1 MASEEKKLNDQQTNE
16 PNNQP
21 STEDDS
27 TATTNPPQKDE
38 RPAPVLQADDDD
50 DPRPMGDVD
59 FGQLLD
65 QFEQEQA
72 SLQEGEVVRGTVVGI
87 SERGVVIDFGYKSE
101 GIVNP
106 AEFTENGILAVKPGD
121 EVDVL
126 VKNMETADGL
136 PILSRADAVRMKAW
150 DDLEK
155 AYRDGTSIK
164 GRVMERI
171 KGGLRVDID
180 GIGAFL
186 PGSQVDV
193 RPVRN
198 LDSLRNQEIEA
209 KVIKLNRKRS
219 NVVLSRKAVI
229 EEDNAGRKGQT
240 LQHIEED
247 IVVEGQIKNLTDYGA
262 FVDLGGVDGLLHVT
276 DMSWGRLQ
284 NPSELFRVGDNI
296 QVKVLKFDK
305 ERERVSLGYKQLL
318 PDPWSSVDERF
329 PVGSRVPGRIASVA
343 DYGAFVE
350 LENGVEGLVHV
361 SEMSWSKRVK
371 HPSKLVN
378 PGDTVEVEVLSVDPK
393 ARRIS
398 LGMKQIQDNPWQT
411 LHERYQVG
419 TRVHGRVRN
428 MTDFGAFIEIE
439 DGVDGL
445 VHVSDISWS
454 RRIKHP
460 SEVLKK
466 GQEIDAII
474 TSIDAENRRLSLSI
488 KDLEPNAWD
497 KFVNEHKPGDVVKGK
512 IARFANFGAFVE
524 LDDNLEGLCHI
535 SELSDERV
543 EKPEDVVQLGQ
554 DMEFK
559 ILRIDVESKKIGLSA
574 RAVGKADEPIIDT
587 KVYSSQAGSGMASL
601 GELADFGLGRSE
613 PKAAPEPEPSP
624 VAEPAAEAEPATAPE
639 AETEPVAE
647 ESAAAAEPETGSATE
662 SDAQVQP
669 DAETAA
675 EAKPA
680 QEEAPV
686 DEPEAEAKPLEEPP
700 ADGPPVTEPE
710 PEPNP
715 VKEPEP
721 EEKPEAEPEPGPD
734 DDQE

>member
-1 MASEEKKLNDQQTNE
+1 MLSDESKPNDGETTETPSGAPDAAPQQAAATAASEARTDVVSGAATGETPASEASASEAAKAASAPAPANE
-16 PNNQP
+16 P
-21 STEDDS
+21 E
-27 TATTNPPQKDE
+27 
-38 RPAPVLQADDDD
+38 DDDD
-50 DPRPMGDVD
+50 ARPGDMD
-59 FGQLLD
+59 FGKLLD

-72 SLQEGEVVRGTVVGI
+72 TLQEGEVVRGTVVGI

-101 GIVNP
+101 GLVNP
-106 AEFTENGILAVKPGD
+106 AEFTENGVISVKPGD
-121 EVDVL
+121 EVEVL
-126 VKNMETADGL
+126 VKSMETADGL

-155 AYRDGTSIK
+155 AYQEGSTVK

-171 KGGLRVDID
+171 KGGLRIDID

-229 EEDNAGRKGQT
+229 ENENAGRKDQT
-240 LQHIEED
+240 LQHIEEE
-247 IVVEGQIKNLTDYGA
+247 IIVEGQIKNLTDYGA

-284 NPSELFRVGDNI
+284 SPNELFKVGDNI
-296 QVKVLKFDK
+296 QVKVLKFDR
-305 ERERVSLGYKQLL
+305 ERERVSLGYKQLQ
-318 PDPWSSVDERF
+318 PDPWSSVEERF
-329 PVGSRVPGRIASVA
+329 PIGTRVNGRIASVA

-350 LENGVEGLVHV
+350 LESGVEGLVHV

-371 HPSKLVN
+371 HPSKIVN
-378 PGDTVEVEVLSVDPK
+378 PGDNVEVEVLSVDPK

-411 LHERYQVG
+411 LNERYQVG
-419 TRVHGRVRN
+419 SRVHGRVRN
-428 MTDFGAFIEIE
+428 LTDFGAFIEIE

-474 TSIDAENRRLSLSI
+474 TSIDVENRRLSLSI
-488 KDLEPNAWD
+488 KDLEPNAWER
-497 KFVNEHKPGDVVKGK
+497 FVTEHKPGDVVKGK

-535 SELSDERV
+535 SELSDDRV
-543 EKPEDVVQLGQ
+543 AKPEDVVQVGQ
-554 DMEFK
+554 EMEFK
-559 ILRIDVESKKIGLSA
+559 ILRIDSESKKIGLSA
-574 RAVGKADEPIIDT
+574 RAVGKDDEPIPDT
-587 KVYSSQAGSGMASL
+587 KIYSSNIGSGMASL
-601 GELADFGLGRSE
+601 GELADFGIST
-613 PKAAPEPEPSP
+613 PEPE
-624 VAEPAAEAEPATAPE
+624 
-639 AETEPVAE
+639 
-647 ESAAAAEPETGSATE
+647 
-662 SDAQVQP
+662 
-669 DAETAA
+669 
-675 EAKPA
+675 
-680 QEEAPV
+680 QE
-686 DEPEAEAKPLEEPP
+686 
-700 ADGPPVTEPE
+700 
-710 PEPNP
+710 
-715 VKEPEP
+715 
-721 EEKPEAEPEPGPD
+721 
-734 DDQE
+734 

>member
-1 MASEEKKLNDQQTNE
+1 MASEESKLNNQQVSDDNTASNE
-16 PNNQP
+16 PDH
-21 STEDDS
+21 SS
-27 TATTNPPQKDE
+27 AATSK
-38 RPAPVLQADDDD
+38 APVKNASPAVAINSDDDD
-50 DPRPMGDVD
+50 EPRVAGDVD

-87 SERGVVIDFGYKSE
+87 SERGVVLDFGYKSE

-106 AEFTENGILAVKPGD
+106 AEFTENGVLAVKAGD

-155 AYRDGTSIK
+155 SHREGTSIK

-229 EEDNAGRKGQT
+229 EQENAGRKGTT
-240 LQHIEED
+240 LGHIEED

-284 NPSELFRVGDNI
+284 NPGELFRVGDSI
-296 QVKVLKFDK
+296 QVKVLKFDR

-318 PDPWSSVDERF
+318 PDPWATVEERF
-329 PVGSRVPGRIASVA
+329 PLHTRLSGKIASVA

-361 SEMSWSKRVK
+361 SEMSGSKRVK

-378 PGDTVEVEVLSVDPK
+378 QGDAVEVEVLSVDPK

-428 MTDFGAFIEIE
+428 LTDFGAFIEIE

-497 KFVNEHKPGDVVKGK
+497 RFVTTHQPGDVVHGK

-524 LDDNLEGLCHI
+524 LDENLEGLCHI

-543 EKPEDVVQLGQ
+543 TKPEDVVQIGQ
-554 DMEFK
+554 EMDFK
-559 ILRIDVESKKIGLSA
+559 ILRIDSEGKKIGLSA
-574 RAVGKADEPIIDT
+574 RAVGKDEPLVDT
-587 KVYSSQAGSGMASL
+587 KVYSSEAGGGMASL
-601 GELADFGLGRSE
+601 GELADFGIGRS
-613 PKAAPEPEPSP
+613 AGGDDS
-624 VAEPAAEAEPATAPE
+624 
-639 AETEPVAE
+639 
-647 ESAAAAEPETGSATE
+647 
-662 SDAQVQP
+662 
-669 DAETAA
+669 
-675 EAKPA
+675 
-680 QEEAPV
+680 
-686 DEPEAEAKPLEEPP
+686 
-700 ADGPPVTEPE
+700 
-710 PEPNP
+710 
-715 VKEPEP
+715 
-721 EEKPEAEPEPGPD
+721 EK
-734 DDQE
+734 

>member
-1 MASEEKKLNDQQTNE
+1 MASEESKLN
-16 PNNQP
+16 NNQESNDNNP
-21 STEDDS
+21 SSGEQETSTS
-27 TATTNPPQKDE
+27 TAATPAFLDPS
-38 RPAPVLQADDDD
+38 PAPASQADDDD
-50 DPRPMGDVD
+50 DPRPAGDVD

-72 SLQEGEVVRGTVVGI
+72 ALQEGEVVRGTVVGI

-106 AEFTENGILAVKPGD
+106 AEFTENGVLAVKAGD

-126 VKNMETADGL
+126 VKNMETSDGL

-150 DDLEK
+150 DELEK
-155 AYRDGTSIK
+155 SYRDGTNIK
-164 GRVMERI
+164 GRVIERI

-180 GIGAFL
+180 GIAAFL

-229 EEDNAGRKGQT
+229 EEENAGRKGQT
-240 LQHIEED
+240 LGHIEED
-247 IVVEGQIKNLTDYGA
+247 IVIEGQIKNLTDYGA

-284 NPSELFRVGDNI
+284 NPSEIFRVGDNI
-296 QVKVLKFDK
+296 QVKVLKFDR

-318 PDPWSSVDERF
+318 PDPWSSVEERF
-329 PVGSRVPGRIASVA
+329 PVGTRVPGRIASVA

-378 PGDTVEVEVLSVDPK
+378 PGDAVEVEVLSVDPK

-411 LHERYQVG
+411 LHERYQTG

-428 MTDFGAFIEIE
+428 LTDFGAFIEIE

-497 KFVNEHKPGDVVKGK
+497 RFMTEHKPGDVVKGK

-535 SELSDERV
+535 SELSEERV
-543 EKPEDVVQLGQ
+543 EKPEEVVQLGQ
-554 DMEFK
+554 ELEFK
-559 ILRIDVESKKIGLSA
+559 ILRIDAENKKIGLSA
-574 RAVGKADEPIIDT
+574 RAVGKEDEPIIDT

-601 GELADFGLGRSE
+601 GELADFGLG
-613 PKAAPEPEPSP
+613 KP
-624 VAEPAAEAEPATAPE
+624 V
-639 AETEPVAE
+639 
-647 ESAAAAEPETGSATE
+647 SAAI
-662 SDAQVQP
+662 
-669 DAETAA
+669 
-675 EAKPA
+675 
-680 QEEAPV
+680 
-686 DEPEAEAKPLEEPP
+686 
-700 ADGPPVTEPE
+700 
-710 PEPNP
+710 
-715 VKEPEP
+715 
-721 EEKPEAEPEPGPD
+721 AEPEPAPQAPTEPESAPETASEPEPATETASEPEAGTETDSEPEAAQAAAAQTSSSAEQPEGEAKPEPVREPEPD
-734 DDQE
+734 PEPVREPTPEEEEK

>member
-1 MASEEKKLNDQQTNE
+1 MASEEKKLNNQETNE
-16 PNNQP
+16 TNRSSIEQEYPQ
-21 STEDDS
+21 STSID
-27 TATTNPPQKDE
+27 TPRQVTNMS
-38 RPAPVLQADDDD
+38 AASDDDEEQ
-50 DPRPMGDVD
+50 RPSGDVD

-72 SLQEGEVVRGTVVGI
+72 ALQEGEVVRGTVVGI

-106 AEFTENGILAVKPGD
+106 AEFTEDGVLAVKAGD

-136 PILSRADAVRMKAW
+136 PILSRADAVRMRAW

-155 AYRDGTSIK
+155 AYRDGTNIK
-164 GRVMERI
+164 GRVIERI

-229 EEDNAGRKGQT
+229 EEENAGRKGQT

-247 IVVEGQIKNLTDYGA
+247 IVIEGQIKNLTDYGA

-305 ERERVSLGYKQLL
+305 DRERVSLGYKQLL

-329 PVGSRVPGRIASVA
+329 PVGARVPGRVASVA

-350 LENGVEGLVHV
+350 LESGVEGLVHV

-378 PGDTVEVEVLSVDPK
+378 PGDNVEVEVLSVDPK

-428 MTDFGAFIEIE
+428 LTDFGAFIEIE

-466 GQEIDAII
+466 GQEIDAVI

-497 KFVNEHKPGDVVKGK
+497 RFVTEHKPGDVVRGK

-535 SELSDERV
+535 SELSEERV

-554 DMEFK
+554 EMEFK
-559 ILRIDVESKKIGLSA
+559 ILRIDSDSKKIGLSA
-574 RAVGKADEPIIDT
+574 RAVGKDDEPIVDT

-601 GELADFGLGRSE
+601 GELADFGLGRIE
-613 PKAAPEPEPSP
+613 QKTAEPEP
-624 VAEPAAEAEPATAPE
+624 
-639 AETEPVAE
+639 
-647 ESAAAAEPETGSATE
+647 
-662 SDAQVQP
+662 
-669 DAETAA
+669 
-675 EAKPA
+675 K
-680 QEEAPV
+680 
-686 DEPEAEAKPLEEPP
+686 
-700 ADGPPVTEPE
+700 
-710 PEPNP
+710 P
-715 VKEPEP
+715 VKEPESDDKP
-721 EEKPEAEPEPGPD
+721 IEEPRSEDSAPVEEPPAEEEAELPGPGGPAED
-734 DDQE
+734 KQEP

>member
-1 MASEEKKLNDQQTNE
+1 MASEEKKLNNQETNE
-16 PNNQP
+16 TDRP
-21 STEDDS
+21 SSEQEHPQS
-27 TATTNPPQKDE
+27 TSTNTS
-38 RPAPVLQADDDD
+38 RPEAKMSAAPDDDED
-50 DPRPMGDVD
+50 QRPSGDMD

-72 SLQEGEVVRGTVVGI
+72 ALQEGEVVRGTVVGI

-106 AEFTENGILAVKPGD
+106 AEFTENGVLAVKAGD

-126 VKNMETADGL
+126 VKNMETSDGL
-136 PILSRADAVRMKAW
+136 PILSRADAVRMRAW

-155 AYRDGTSIK
+155 AYRDGTNIK
-164 GRVMERI
+164 GQVIERI

-229 EEDNAGRKGQT
+229 EEENAGRKGQT

-305 ERERVSLGYKQLL
+305 DRERVSLGYKQLL

-329 PVGSRVPGRIASVA
+329 PVGARVPGRVASVA

-350 LENGVEGLVHV
+350 LESGVEGLVHV

-378 PGDTVEVEVLSVDPK
+378 PGDNVEVEVLSVDPK

-428 MTDFGAFIEIE
+428 LTDFGAFIEIE

-466 GQEIDAII
+466 GQEIDAVI

-497 KFVNEHKPGDVVKGK
+497 RFVTEHKPGDVVRGK

-535 SELSDERV
+535 SELSEERV
-543 EKPEDVVQLGQ
+543 EKPEDVVQIGQ
-554 DMEFK
+554 EMEFK
-559 ILRIDVESKKIGLSA
+559 ILRIDGDSKKIGLSH
-574 RAVGKADEPIIDT
+574 RAVGKDDEPIIDT

-601 GELADFGLGRSE
+601 GELADFGIGRIE
-613 PKAAPEPEPSP
+613 QKAS
-624 VAEPAAEAEPATAPE
+624 EAEPKPVEEPESDIKPIEEPRSEDSAPVEEPQPDIKPIEEPRSEDSAPVEEPQPDDE
-639 AETEPVAE
+639 AE
-647 ESAAAAEPETGSATE
+647 
-662 SDAQVQP
+662 
-669 DAETAA
+669 
-675 EAKPA
+675 
-680 QEEAPV
+680 
-686 DEPEAEAKPLEEPP
+686 L
-700 ADGPPVTEPE
+700 
-710 PEPNP
+710 
-715 VKEPEP
+715 
-721 EEKPEAEPEPGPD
+721 PGPGGPAED
-734 DDQE
+734 KRESES

>member
-1 MASEEKKLNDQQTNE
+1 MSTEETKLNDSE
-16 PNNQP
+16 GNNHTSSTGEAETSSPPITTSSEGASP
-21 STEDDS
+21 SS
-27 TATTNPPQKDE
+27 TATAPAFDE
-38 RPAPVLQADDDD
+38 DDA
-50 DPRPMGDVD
+50 RSSDVD

-72 SLQEGEVVRGTVVGI
+72 TLQEGEVVRGTVVGI

-106 AEFTENGILAVKPGD
+106 AEFTENGLLSVKPGD
-121 EVDVL
+121 EVEVL
-126 VKNMETADGL
+126 VKSMEASEGL

-155 AYRDGTSIK
+155 AYRDGTSVK
-164 GRVMERI
+164 GRIAERI

-180 GIGAFL
+180 GIAAFL

-193 RPVRN
+193 RPIRN

-229 EEDNAGRKGQT
+229 EQENAGRKDETLGQ
-240 LQHIEED
+240 IEED
-247 IVVEGQIKNLTDYGA
+247 IIVEGQIKNLTDYGA

-284 NPSELFRVGDNI
+284 NPGDLFKVGDNI
-296 QVKVLKFDK
+296 QVKVLKFDRD
-305 ERERVSLGYKQLL
+305 RERVSLGYKQLL
-318 PDPWSSVDERF
+318 PDPWATVEERF
-329 PVGSRVPGRIASVA
+329 PLHTRVSGRVASVA

-371 HPSKLVN
+371 HPSKIVN
-378 PGDTVEVEVLSVDPK
+378 PGDTVEVEVLAVDPK

-398 LGMKQIQDNPWQT
+398 LGMKQIQDNPWRT
-411 LHERYQVG
+411 LNERYQVG
-419 TRVHGRVRN
+419 SRVQGRVRN
-428 MTDFGAFIEIE
+428 LTDFGAFIEIE

-466 GQEIDAII
+466 GQEIEAII
-474 TSIDAENRRLSLSI
+474 TSIDVENRRLSLSI

-497 KFVNEHKPGDVVKGK
+497 RFVTTHHPGDVVHGK
-512 IARFANFGAFVE
+512 IARFAAFGAFVE

-543 EKPEDVVQLGQ
+543 SKPEDVVQLGQ
-554 DMEFK
+554 EMDFK
-559 ILRIDVESKKIGLSA
+559 ILRIDSEAKKIGLSA
-574 RAVGKADEPIIDT
+574 RAVGKDEPIVDT
-587 KVYSSQAGSGMASL
+587 KVYSSEAGGGMASL
-601 GELADFGLGRSE
+601 AELADFGLSRSE
-613 PKAAPEPEPSP
+613 SD
-624 VAEPAAEAEPATAPE
+624 
-639 AETEPVAE
+639 
-647 ESAAAAEPETGSATE
+647 E
-662 SDAQVQP
+662 SD
-669 DAETAA
+669 
-675 EAKPA
+675 
-680 QEEAPV
+680 
-686 DEPEAEAKPLEEPP
+686 
-700 ADGPPVTEPE
+700 
-710 PEPNP
+710 N
-715 VKEPEP
+715 
-721 EEKPEAEPEPGPD
+721 
-734 DDQE
+734 